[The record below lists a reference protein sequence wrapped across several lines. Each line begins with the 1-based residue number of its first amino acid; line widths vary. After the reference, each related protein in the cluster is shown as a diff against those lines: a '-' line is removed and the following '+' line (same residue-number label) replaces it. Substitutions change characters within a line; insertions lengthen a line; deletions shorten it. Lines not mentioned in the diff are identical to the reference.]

1 VRASAKEARKT
12 CLWPPAPAVGR
23 TAARIRRRDFGSPT
37 VLASAD
43 ANGADFQRSST
54 KDAQAA
60 SLANAA
66 VRVAW
71 LVLSRLNTARHPAAR
86 RITAVSSRGSDS
98 MPLSGVDAGPAPA
111 WAISWGASRVGYAR
125 RGTTLGVANGTKCNA
140 KQVQLWRL
148 ATPPKV
154 AKVHCLLYTKPQLPI
169 QERCN

>member
-1 VRASAKEARKT
+1 MRASAKEARKT

-125 RGTTLGVANGTKCNA
+125 RGTTLELQTA
-140 KQVQLWRL
+140 RS
-148 ATPPKV
+148 ATPNKFSCGDLQPPKV